1 MIKQIKLQK
10 ENTVPK
16 RCDECHRLFNLNDGE
31 KHYYDAQLDIYLCSN
46 RCLINSFMPQL
57 GDDFAKFILQNPE
70 YNVVDVSKKAG
81 VTNGWKF

>member
-16 RCDECHRLFNLNDGE
+16 CCDECHRLFNLNDGE
-31 KHYYDAQLDIYLCSN
+31 NHYYDAQLDIYLCSN

-57 GDDFAKFILQNPE
+57 GEYFAKFILQNQE
-70 YNVVDVSKKAG
+70 YNVVDVSKKVG
-81 VTNGWKF
+81 VQRG